1 MTHESTHQ
9 EGHREKADRRQG
21 SPSNLDH
28 WNKLTTAQRF
38 AFYTLA
44 KLGYQL
50 LFVRGQQSQ
59 PLAITRQD
67 ERLATINSW
76 GDIDFAP
83 DIQLRH

>member
-1 MTHESTHQ
+1 MTRESTHHR
-9 EGHREKADRRQG
+9 GHREKTDRRQI
-21 SPSNLDH
+21 SSTNLDH

-67 ERLATINSW
+67 GRLATINSW

-83 DIQLRH
+83 DIRLRQ